1 MIARRRRLSFM
12 SEALSRAWALV
23 IHLRLHFQLFL
34 APIFLWGFVLAGGE
48 PDSRLAVAFLSFHV
62 FLYGGAT
69 AFNSYYDRDEGPV
82 GGLAHPPPV
91 VPELLP
97 FSIIM
102 QAIGAVFA
110 SLVNGWFL
118 LAYILIFV
126 LFTAYSHPVVRLKSR
141 PWLGLMVV
149 AVGQGVLAGFAGALV
164 QEPSLS
170 RLSLMVGAGVLAAA
184 VWTTGFYPITQVY
197 QIEEDRKRGDTTFAV
212 LVGPAAT
219 FIWAQRVM
227 TLGCVLLMPIFL
239 LVFGSALAVG
249 LALFCAGLLIWLRMW
264 ARQYDASRVL
274 DNHRI
279 VTRLQWLMTVG
290 FLTVLCLKL
299 ARLV

>member
-1 MIARRRRLSFM
+1 MIARSRRRLFM
-12 SEALSRAWALV
+12 SEALSHTWALL

-34 APIFLWGFVLAGGE
+34 APIFLWGVVLAGGE
-48 PDSRLAVAFLSFHV
+48 PDPRLAVAFISFHI

-91 VPELLP
+91 APELLP
-97 FSIIM
+97 FSIIL
-102 QAIGAVFA
+102 QAIGAVLA
-110 SLVNGWFL
+110 LLVTGWFFL
-118 LAYILIFV
+118 CYLLIFV
-126 LFTAYSHPVVRLKSR
+126 LFTAYSHPAVRLKRS
-141 PWLGLMVV
+141 PWIGLMVV

-164 QEPSLS
+164 QEPSPF
-170 RLSLMVGAGVLAAA
+170 RLSLMVGAGIVAAA
-184 VWTTGFYPITQVY
+184 IWTSGFYPITQVY

-227 TLGCVLLMPIFL
+227 TLGGVLLIPIFL
-239 LVFGSALAVG
+239 LVFGLALAVG
-249 LALFCAGLLIWLRMW
+249 LAFFCAGLLIWLRMW
-264 ARQYDASRVL
+264 AQRYDASRVL

-299 ARLV
+299 AHWV